1 MAATAAAKPQATIV
15 VQGGGVARYAETET
29 RPKSDFLSPEPD
41 EDFADPEDDYNMPWE
56 EPDRETGKDCMTVKE
71 DGTFA
76 AAIGLE
82 VTGSA
87 EFITDANILI
97 EEFQDI
103 FSSDLGQEPADLPL
117 LDVTIDTAKWHS
129 PRNQGRARNQSVEGQ
144 QEVRRHVETLLDC
157 GAISPCTRLLSGV
170 TGQETGH

>member
-1 MAATAAAKPQATIV
+1 
-15 VQGGGVARYAETET
+15 
-29 RPKSDFLSPEPD
+29 
-41 EDFADPEDDYNMPWE
+41 MPWE
-56 EPDRETGKDCMTVKE
+56 EPDRETGTDRMPVKE

-117 LDVTIDTAKWHS
+117 LDVTIDTASGIVHAIKYAHETN
-129 PRNQGRARNQSVEGQ
+129 PLKDN
-144 QEVRRHVETLLDC
+144 RRF
-157 GAISPCTRLLSGV
+157 GAM
-170 TGQETGH
+170 